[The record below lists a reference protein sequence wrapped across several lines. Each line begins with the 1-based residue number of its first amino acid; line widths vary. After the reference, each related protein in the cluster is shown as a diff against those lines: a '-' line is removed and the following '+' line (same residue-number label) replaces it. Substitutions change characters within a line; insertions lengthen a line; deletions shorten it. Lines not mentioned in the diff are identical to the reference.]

1 MLKIL
6 SVLLLTTASIKSY
19 SSEYII
25 TIKDKYLNEEVYKK
39 VSSEFEASEVVSEV
53 ERLNDENLL
62 ISIKKLKAPIS
73 TLGVKRGGGEGSG
86 D

>member
-39 VSSEFEASEVVSEV
+39 VSSELEVGEVLSEV
-53 ERLNDENLL
+53 EGLNDEDLL

>member
-25 TIKDKYLNEEVYKK
+25 TIKDKYLNEEIYKK
-39 VSSEFEASEVVSEV
+39 VSSELEVGEVISEV
-53 ERLNDENLL
+53 EGLNDENLL

>member
-25 TIKDKYLNEEVYKK
+25 TIKHKYLNEEVYKK
-39 VSSEFEASEVVSEV
+39 VSSELEVGEVLSEV
-53 ERLNDENLL
+53 EGLNDEDPL

>member
-25 TIKDKYLNEEVYKK
+25 TIKDKYINEEIYKK
-39 VSSEFEASEVVSEV
+39 VSSEFEASEVISEV
-53 ERLNDENLL
+53 EGLNDENLL
-62 ISIKKLKAPIS
+62 ISIKKLKDPIS